1 MSSDITRNL
10 KRDGNRNP
18 IQGGRE
24 VADILNVAIDNVS
37 WTAINMPANS
47 SCKQL
52 MMSERGASNWK
63 MSKEVTGVNYLTVTG
78 PLSVE
83 AAFAPDAVICYAQ
96 MVVGSGVIEVLLT
109 D

>member
-1 MSSDITRNL
+1 MSNNITRNL

-24 VADILNVAIDNVS
+24 VAGILNVTIDDIS
-37 WTAINMPANS
+37 WTAIIMPSGS

-63 MSKEVTGVNYLTVTG
+63 MSNEITGVNYLTVTG

-96 MVVGSGVIEVLLT
+96 MAVGSGVVEVLLT